1 MEHGQL
7 VIRYRPK
14 YQNVNQWY
22 TDPVDLISYI
32 SYQSSQAIKEKT
44 DSSQI
49 TFQQRIFAAGNITGY
64 NSGTDTLTCTVTPE
78 WTVNQWRWFTLIDSK
93 NNKFKIKSNT
103 ADTLVLVP
111 DTEFNYP
118 GTPATG
124 AFKITLPLFEI
135 GDSFDL
141 YVWKVNNAEYD
152 DLDEDNLVFVGQIKS
167 INDRFGPGGIQT
179 VITLE
184 NITEVL
190 FKSFNNPKLSAI
202 GDFKTFMEK
211 IRDYIV
217 AWVNQGNQNMLNI
230 VWDEWDPVTQTG
242 NPITKRDGVTA
253 FPAID
258 YYTDYKP
265 NYEVIADLCQD
276 KYTEDGEYYFYI
288 KPNLNSVSSQPEY
301 LFVVRPRILT
311 KEGNLKENIDFKLIN
326 RTKDKGDIVTF
337 LIIRC
342 GRDIYKNNITTF
354 VWGDLKYGYLG
365 KPVAVNFA
373 GDIMDW
379 ETIKDKEAG
388 GSNFDDTEPVRLPN
402 PIKNSTGSYTTYYS
416 VTTEEAAVFPK
427 YLTAGT
433 FTTSNAKEYNEWVR
447 WLAKAKAKITGA
459 QFLLQNNYI
468 KNKVTIEFYNTPILA
483 IPGRVD
489 EILVNSIGW
498 TDSGL
503 GGFNYTKLLRNVDTN
518 VNVTNKGVVT
528 QVTYEEDWELSE

>member
-179 VITLE
+179 IITLE

-190 FKSFNNPKLSAI
+190 FKSFNNPKLSSV

-230 VWDEWDPVTQTG
+230 VWDTN
-242 NPITKRDGVTA
+242 NPTAKRDGVTP

-276 KYTEDGEYYFYI
+276 RYTADGEYYFYI

-301 LFVVRPRILT
+301 LFIVRPRILT

-416 VTTEEAAVFPK
+416 VTSEEAAVFPK

-433 FTTSNAKEYNEWVR
+433 FTTSSAKAYNEWVR